1 LRTTSNKTINDKEY
15 FKMALIPRFHVVA
28 DDLPVDSSAS
38 IIMGSFVKLADDGE
52 VVQATG
58 AASEYAFGIAGD
70 TKSSSTS
77 GMPST
82 NNAIIGASGT
92 SQAFVNRASDGL
104 TDETKASAMMTV
116 YHSGG
121 KFASDQYDT
130 TGTYAPGAA
139 LYVGA
144 NGKLQTSDAG
154 SGQVVARVVSEGAY
168 PSGVP
173 GVDVDGDITL
183 GDYIVFKL
191 VI

>member
-1 LRTTSNKTINDKEY
+1 
-15 FKMALIPRFHVVA
+15 MALIPRFHVVA
-28 DDLPVDSSAS
+28 DELPVDSSAE
-38 IIMGSFVKLADDGE
+38 IIMGSFVKLDADGN

-58 AASEYAFGIAGD
+58 AGSEYAYGVAGD
-70 TKSSSTS
+70 TKSASTA
-77 GMPST
+77 GIPST
-82 NNAIIGASGT
+82 NDAVLGAAGT
-92 SQAFVNRASDGL
+92 SQSFVNRASDGL
-104 TDETKASAMMTV
+104 TDETKASAKITI

-121 KFASDQYDT
+121 KFATDQYDT
-130 TGTYAPGAA
+130 TGTYTPGAA

-144 NGKLQTSDAG
+144 SGKLQTSDAG

-183 GDYIVFKL
+183 GDYLVFKL

>member
-1 LRTTSNKTINDKEY
+1 
-15 FKMALIPRFHVVA
+15 MALIPRYHVVA
-28 DDLPVDSSAS
+28 DSLAVDADAE
-38 IIMGSFVKLADDGE
+38 IIMGSFVKLNTDGE

-58 AASEYAFGIAGD
+58 AASEYAFGVAGD
-70 TKSSSTS
+70 TKSADTS

-82 NNAIIGASGT
+82 NDAVMGASGT

-104 TDETKASAMMTV
+104 TDETKASAKMTV

-121 KFASDQYDT
+121 KFATDQYDT
-130 TGTYAPGAA
+130 DGTYVPGAA

-144 NGKLQTSDAG
+144 SGKLQTSDAG
-154 SGQVVARVVSEGAY
+154 SGQIAARTISEGAY

-183 GDYIVFKL
+183 GDYLTFKM

>member
-1 LRTTSNKTINDKEY
+1 
-15 FKMALIPRFHVVA
+15 MALIPRYHVVA
-28 DDLPVDSSAS
+28 DYLPVLSTAE
-38 IIMGSFVKLADDGE
+38 IIMGSFVKFDADGFI
-52 VVQATG
+52 VQATG
-58 AASEYAFGIAGD
+58 AAQEYAYGIAGD

-82 NNAIIGASGT
+82 NDAILGAGGV
-92 SQAFVNRASDGL
+92 SQSFVNRVSDGL
-104 TDETKASAMMTV
+104 TDETKASAKMTV

-121 KFASDQYDT
+121 KFATDQYDT
-130 TGTYAPGAA
+130 TGSYVPGAA

-154 SGQVVARVVSEGAY
+154 SGQIVARTVSEGPF

-173 GVDVDGDITL
+173 GIDTDGDITL
-183 GDYIVFKL
+183 GDYLVFKM